1 MNMAIS
7 ALRPLAGAE
16 CRLAQATPQWAGLA
30 QRVHAL
36 AGALGATRAG
46 LTDSATPASWEM
58 HWHAPWAQPVRV
70 QVETGWGA
78 GGGEWLQQAASGLM
92 AVHGRARGGMRP
104 LGLDYLTALASV
116 QTLTG
121 GLACLAGQL
130 RGGAFGN
137 CTLDWRTASL
147 QALGQYL
154 AGATASEDP
163 ETLLAGHGPA
173 DAHPPFVSAEGRYFE
188 LEALDA
194 GPWRCFWREIG
205 VADALA
211 GEGWRPFQLR
221 YARAIAPLP
230 EGLRQ
235 ALAAR
240 PYAEIATVALR
251 AGMALCPVR
260 SHAERC
266 ADRGAQ
272 ALAVDGPWRFALGA
286 EPAPAP
292 AGVSGALPLSGLT
305 VVESCRRIQGPLAG
319 HLLAQLGARV
329 IRIEPP
335 GGDSLRGMPPMAG
348 DCSARFDALNH
359 LKTVVELDL
368 KTSTGRMAARELASQ
383 ADVFLHNWAPGKAA
397 EFTLDADDLLAVQ
410 PGLTHVYA
418 GGWRDDVDGDGLPG
432 TDFVAQAYCGVAD
445 QLACADGALPGS
457 LFTALDVLGGALAAQ
472 ASCAGLVARLRQQ
485 RGVAVYSSLAGAAH
499 VLLDA
504 GPHAWRNHGG
514 LFATAAGWLALDCPT
529 PASVAALARWLETP
543 AETLAG
549 LHAPLTARL
558 RQRPATDW
566 LPILAA
572 LDVPAM
578 QVTESLSQLPERT
591 DVGDALDAGLY
602 SRVNVPW
609 RFA

>member
-16 CRLAQATPQWAGLA
+16 CRLAGASLQWGGLA
-30 QRVHAL
+30 RRVHAL
-36 AGALGATRAG
+36 AGALGATRSELAG
-46 LTDSATPASWEM
+46 GASPASWET
-58 HWHAPWAQPVRV
+58 HWRAPWAEPVCVR
-70 QVETGWGA
+70 VETGWGT

-92 AVHGRARGGMRP
+92 AVHGRARGGLRP
-104 LGLDYLTALASV
+104 LGLDYLSALASV
-116 QTLTG
+116 QALSG

-130 RGGAFGN
+130 RGGRFSE

-154 AGATASEDP
+154 AGATASEEP
-163 ETLLAGHGPA
+163 EALCASHGPA
-173 DAHPPFVSAEGRYFE
+173 EAHPPFVSAEGRYFE

-194 GPWRCFWREIG
+194 GPWLRFWRELG
-205 VADALA
+205 VPDALA

-230 EGLRQ
+230 AGLRQ

-240 PYAEIATVALR
+240 SYADIAACAQR

-292 AGVSGALPLSGLT
+292 ACASGDLPLSGLT

-348 DCSARFDALNH
+348 GCSARFDALNH

-368 KTSTGRMAARELASQ
+368 KTPAGRQAARELARQ

-397 EFTLDADDLLAVQ
+397 EFALDADDLLAVQ
-410 PGLTHVYA
+410 PGLVHVYA
-418 GGWRDDVDGDGLPG
+418 GGWRDEVDGEGLPG
-432 TDFVAQAYCGVAD
+432 TDFMAQAYCGVAD
-445 QLACADGALPGS
+445 QLARADGARPGS

-472 ASCAGLVARLRQQ
+472 AACAGLVARLRQQ

-504 GPHAWRNHGG
+504 GLHSWRRHGG
-514 LFATAAGWLALDCPT
+514 VFATAQGWLALECPT
-529 PASVAALARWLETP
+529 PASVAALARWLDTP
-543 AETLAG
+543 ADTLPG
-549 LHAPLTARL
+549 LQAPLAARL
-558 RQRPATDW
+558 RQHAAADA
-566 LPILAA
+566 LPVLAA
-572 LDVPAM
+572 LGAPAV
-578 QVTESLSQLPERT
+578 QVTESLAHLPARA
-591 DVGDALDAGLY
+591 DVGEALGAGMY